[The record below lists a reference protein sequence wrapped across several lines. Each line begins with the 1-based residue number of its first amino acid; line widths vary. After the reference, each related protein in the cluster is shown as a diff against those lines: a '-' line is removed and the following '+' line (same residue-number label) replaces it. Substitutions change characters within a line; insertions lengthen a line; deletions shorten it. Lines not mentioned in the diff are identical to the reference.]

1 MSFDTF
7 LQFTGGNDIKGE
19 STAKG
24 FEGQIE
30 IYSFSLG
37 ASNPVTIGSGS
48 TGISGG
54 KVSLSGFNCM
64 KKTELSSCGLFS
76 ACCSGQHFP
85 SALVTLRKATGVTGG
100 QAAFLTYT
108 FEDVMVESIQW
119 SGSTGGDD
127 TPTESLS
134 IAYGKVSIVYSMQ
147 DDDTGAMSPKGNA
160 SWDQTT
166 VSTGS

>member
-1 MSFDTF
+1 MAFDTF

-48 TGISGG
+48 TG
-54 KVSLSGFNCM
+54 
-64 KKTELSSCGLFS
+64 LFS

-85 SALVTLRKATGVTGG
+85 SALVTLRKATGVSGG

-127 TPTESLS
+127 TPTESIS
-134 IAYGKVSIVYSMQ
+134 IAFGKISIVYSMQ